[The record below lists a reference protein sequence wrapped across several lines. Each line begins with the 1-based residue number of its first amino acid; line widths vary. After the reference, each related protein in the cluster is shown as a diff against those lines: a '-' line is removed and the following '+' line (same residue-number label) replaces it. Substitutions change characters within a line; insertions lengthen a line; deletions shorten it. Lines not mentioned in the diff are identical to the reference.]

1 MRDWADEQDAWDA
14 EQRRAHMA
22 TVGDVER
29 IALEIA
35 GDNDDRVLRLVAALD
50 GRLREVESDAD
61 ARILVLEER
70 VDRLWREQYAVARDA
85 IEAQD
90 RVATLESR
98 VAERAS
104 EIATENDDAAH
115 RGIDAL
121 RADFEAMA
129 ERLLRAEAALV
140 DAHRRLDVTAKRR
153 AGDERDT
160 RLLVERVAS
169 LERRLADIEER
180 QDGGGD
186 GGRLAETEDRVGR
199 LAVQHAGLDQRL
211 AEVEARQDGGRS

>member
-1 MRDWADEQDAWDA
+1 MRDWADEQDAWEA
-14 EQRRAHMA
+14 EQRRARVA
-22 TVGDVER
+22 TVGDVRE

-35 GDNDDRVLRLVAALD
+35 TD
-50 GRLREVESDAD
+50 
-61 ARILVLEER
+61 
-70 VDRLWREQYAVARDA
+70 
-85 IEAQD
+85 
-90 RVATLESR
+90 
-98 VAERAS
+98 
-104 EIATENDDAAH
+104 NDDAAH

-140 DAHRRLDVTAKRR
+140 DAHRRLDVVAKRR

-180 QDGGGD
+180 QDGG
-186 GGRLAETEDRVGR
+186 E
-199 LAVQHAGLDQRL
+199 
-211 AEVEARQDGGRS
+211 DGGRS

>member
-1 MRDWADEQDAWDA
+1 VTDWQVEQDAW
-14 EQRRAHMA
+14 EVEERSERPA
-22 TVGDVER
+22 TIGDVER

-35 GDNDDRVLRLVAALD
+35 GD
-50 GRLREVESDAD
+50 
-61 ARILVLEER
+61 
-70 VDRLWREQYAVARDA
+70 
-85 IEAQD
+85 
-90 RVATLESR
+90 
-98 VAERAS
+98 
-104 EIATENDDAAH
+104 NDDAAH

-140 DAHRRLDVTAKRR
+140 DAHRRLDVVAKRR

-180 QDGGGD
+180 QDG
-186 GGRLAETEDRVGR
+186 RE
-199 LAVQHAGLDQRL
+199 
-211 AEVEARQDGGRS
+211 DGGRS